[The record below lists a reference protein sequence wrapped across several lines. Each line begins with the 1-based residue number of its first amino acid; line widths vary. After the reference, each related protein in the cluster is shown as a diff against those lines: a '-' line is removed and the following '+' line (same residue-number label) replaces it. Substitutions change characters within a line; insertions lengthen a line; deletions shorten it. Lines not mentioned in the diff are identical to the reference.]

1 MQKTKIR
8 AFIFQGAFMN
18 LKKVLTKESI
28 LPDLKAETK
37 RSVIEEIIDQLT
49 QTGKVTDRTAALEAV
64 MAREAKM
71 STGMQNGIAIP
82 HGKTDTVSQ
91 LVIAI
96 AIKKS
101 GVDFDAM
108 DGQPCSIF
116 VMTLSPENR
125 AGPHI
130 QFLAE
135 ISKLLGSED
144 LRKKLVAAESTDE
157 ILSLLTA

>member
-1 MQKTKIR
+1 
-8 AFIFQGAFMN
+8 MN

-37 RSVIEEIIDQLT
+37 GAVIEELIDFLT
-49 QTGKVTDRTAALEAV
+49 RSGTVTERAAALEAV
-64 MAREAKM
+64 TSREAKM

-82 HGKTDTVSQ
+82 HGKTDTVDQ
-91 LVIAI
+91 LLVAI
-96 AIKKS
+96 AIKKT

-116 VMTLSPENR
+116 ILTLSPENR

-135 ISKLLGSED
+135 ISKLLGSAE
-144 LRKKLVAAESTDE
+144 LREKLIAAGSADE
-157 ILSLLTA
+157 IFSLLTA

>member
-1 MQKTKIR
+1 
-8 AFIFQGAFMN
+8 MN

-37 RSVIEEIIDQLT
+37 SAVIEEIIDHLVQN
-49 QTGKVTDRTAALEAV
+49 GIVTDRQAVLDAV

-82 HGKTDTVSQ
+82 HGKTDTVKQ

-96 AIKKS
+96 AIKKD

-116 VMTLSPENR
+116 IMTLSPENR

-135 ISKLLGSED
+135 ISKLLGRAY
-144 LRKKLVAAESTDE
+144 LREKLVNASSVDE